1 MCVDNEEQPLILESE
16 ERRTF
21 VKNLAGTAAL
31 TMVGLPAFAKPT
43 SVIKAVKLADLTMI
57 EQPNS
62 SISIK
67 LGGEDVLLIRR
78 DKEQV
83 LAFNPTCTHKKCK
96 VRFNADKS
104 RLDCKCHKSSFNLAG
119 EVQGGPAPRD
129 LETFPTKIDDAKGQ
143 LLIKLPSRNA
153 K

>member
-1 MCVDNEEQPLILESE
+1 MCMDDEHPPLLIESE

-31 TMVGLPAFAKPT
+31 TMVGFPVLAKPPA
-43 SVIKAVKLADLTMI
+43 VIKAVKLADLPMI
-57 EQPNS
+57 AQPNS
-62 SISIK
+62 SVSIK
-67 LGGEDVLLIRR
+67 LGSEDVLLVR
-78 DKEQV
+78 DTQNQI

-96 VRFNADKS
+96 VRFNPMKE

-129 LETFPTKIDDAKGQ
+129 LETFQTRMDETKGQ
-143 LLIKLPSRNA
+143 LLIKLPTRPV

>member
-1 MCVDNEEQPLILESE
+1 MCMDDENQPLQIESE
-16 ERRTF
+16 DRRIF

-31 TMVGLPAFAKPT
+31 TMVGLPALAKPT
-43 SVIKAVKLADLTMI
+43 SVIKAVKLADLPMI
-57 EQPNS
+57 AQPNS

-67 LGGEDVLLIRR
+67 LEGEDVLLVR
-78 DKEQV
+78 DEQKKV

-96 VRFNADKS
+96 VRFNPNKN

-129 LETFPTKIDDAKGQ
+129 LETFPTKIDEVKGQ
-143 LLIKLPSRNA
+143 LLIKLPSRSA

>member
-1 MCVDNEEQPLILESE
+1 MCMDHEDQALEIDSE
-16 ERRTF
+16 DRRTF

-31 TMVGLPAFAKPT
+31 TMVGFPAFAKPT
-43 SVIKAVKLADLTMI
+43 SVIKAVKLADLPMI
-57 EQPNS
+57 AQPNS

-67 LGGEDVLLIRR
+67 LEGEDVLLVRN

-96 VRFNADKS
+96 VRFNPNKS

-143 LLIKLPSRNA
+143 LLIKLPTRNP